1 MFDHHDPARRAII
14 NTVSSSILR
23 RDTDNLLIL
32 FDFNDSLV
40 DTNSDV
46 FLFKELHPEL
56 CQSIAE
62 RYAQKP
68 IWPKV
73 VDEMLQILMNEK
85 PHVTLELIRDTIAA
99 IPVQAQMVA
108 AIRMVVERF
117 HADVKIISD
126 GNTFYIN
133 SFLAFQELQKHVI
146 EVFANPFELENR
158 DNTSSRLRIRPYH
171 SDHLQPHECSWC
183 PANMCKGSIVDEI
196 RRQKSYSRIVYVG
209 DGTGDFCPASRLFEN
224 DIVLARSRLVG
235 EPYGLQRRIDENPGV
250 LHANVVSWSTGND
263 IYRYL
268 IQFCQRPYE
277 QIQLNP
283 RTSSKVL
290 VIFDY
295 DWSLINENSDTYI
308 FQKLH
313 PDLLAT
319 LHDRRKIEQSWT
331 QIMDDMLRQLAID
344 KPEIS
349 PDMIRATVSRVP
361 IQSQMLDALRLAA
374 EHYHAHVKIVSDAN
388 SVYIESMLT
397 HHHLE
402 QSVSEIV
409 TNPASFELM
418 TNGRTRLHVRPYYA
432 KSLQPHGCKWCPSNM
447 CKGQIIDNMRK
458 SYPYTTVLYVGDGSG
473 DFCAATRL
481 TKNDV
486 VFARENEANGHSFGL
501 IDRIDQYPTMV
512 KAAVVPWSTGEDIYR
527 HFARYLRESSESK

>member
-99 IPVQAQMVA
+99 IPVQAQMMA

-402 QSVSEIV
+402 QS
-409 TNPASFELM
+409 
-418 TNGRTRLHVRPYYA
+418 
-432 KSLQPHGCKWCPSNM
+432 PSTSW
-447 CKGQIIDNMRK
+447 I
-458 SYPYTTVLYVGDGSG
+458 YPYTTVLYVGDGSG

-527 HFARYLRESSESK
+527 HFARYLLGEPLYKMIDAHENKARIYLFNEHVIDIEKA